1 VQQAA
6 LAALEAT
13 RAAGNEAGLV
23 VLATG
28 LGKTWLAAF
37 DAGRP
42 EFRRV
47 LFVAHREEILTQAL
61 HTFRQIRPDAR
72 LGRFTGQEKTPDVDV
87 LFASIQTLSRVRH
100 LETFARDAFD
110 YMVVDEFHHAD
121 AATYRRVIDY
131 FTPQFLLGL
140 TATPDRTDG
149 GDLLALCG
157 QNLVY
162 GADLVEGIEA
172 GLLCPFAYF
181 GVPDEVDYR
190 NIPWR
195 SARFSE
201 EELTA
206 AVATQRRAQNAF
218 EQWQRHSPRRTLGFC
233 CSVRHADFMAEFF
246 RERGVRALA
255 VHSGPGSSSRAEALD
270 ALQRGELQVLFAVDM
285 FNEGLDVPQLD
296 AVLMLRPTES
306 TIVWLQQFGR
316 GLRQAEG
323 KERLT
328 VIDYIGNHRSF
339 LIKAQALLEPLL
351 GDVGTD
357 AQLRRAFRLV
367 QRGELALPPG
377 CAVTYELA
385 ALDILQSL
393 LRKGG
398 GATAVEGFVRDFVER
413 RGLRPTAVETYQAHY
428 NPRAVRGAHGSWL
441 GFLKDLGLLEPAE
454 VACLESARTFLEQLE
469 KTQFTRSYKALTL
482 LAMLNLDALPGAADI
497 GALTAEFVRLAR
509 RSAKSRADVS
519 VSLDDT
525 AAVERLLREYPL
537 QKWSEGRGTGGVSYF
552 AVEGDVFRST
562 LSVPAEQRATFQAL
576 VRELCDWR
584 LAEYLARPSVASADD
599 ESSDG
604 SLRILCKVM
613 QSNGR
618 PILKLPNRASE
629 PRIPTDWVEFEANGE
644 SYRAKFAKLYVNVI
658 RRADGSDE
666 NVLADIVRKW
676 FGPSAGQPGTTF
688 HVAFEHADT
697 GWQLRPTF

>member
-1 VQQAA
+1 
-6 LAALEAT
+6 
-13 RAAGNEAGLV
+13 
-23 VLATG
+23 
-28 LGKTWLAAF
+28 
-37 DAGRP
+37 
-42 EFRRV
+42 
-47 LFVAHREEILTQAL
+47 
-61 HTFRQIRPDAR
+61 
-72 LGRFTGQEKTPDVDV
+72 
-87 LFASIQTLSRVRH
+87 
-100 LETFARDAFD
+100 
-110 YMVVDEFHHAD
+110 MVVDEFHHAD

-131 FTPQFLLGL
+131 FTPRFLLGL

-246 RERGVRALA
+246 RGRGVRAKA

-270 ALQRGELQVLFAVDM
+270 ALQRGELQALFAVDL

-316 GLRQAEG
+316 GLRRAED

-339 LIKAQALLEPLL
+339 LIKAQALLEPLV
-351 GDVGTD
+351 GEVGTD

-367 QRGELALPPG
+367 QRGELELPPG

-398 GATAVEGFVRDFVER
+398 GATAVEGFARDFMDRHGV
-413 RGLRPTAVETYQAHY
+413 RPTAVETYQAHY
-428 NPRAVRGAHGSWL
+428 NPRAVRGTHGSWL
-441 GFLKDLGLLEPAE
+441 GFLRDLGLLEPAE
-454 VACLESARTFLEQLE
+454 AACLDSVGVFLDHLE
-469 KTQFTRSYKALTL
+469 TTQFTRSYKALVL
-482 LAMLNLDALPGAADI
+482 LAMLQRDALPGAANI
-497 GALTAEFVRLAR
+497 GELTVEFVRLAR
-509 RSAKSRADVS
+509 RNAKSRADVS
-519 VSLDDT
+519 VPLDD
-525 AAVERLLREYPL
+525 AAGVERLLRAYPL

-562 LSVPAEQRATFQAL
+562 FSVPTEQRATFQAL
-576 VRELCDWR
+576 ARELCDWR

-599 ESSDG
+599 ESREAP
-604 SLRILCKVM
+604 LRIVCKVL
-613 QSNGR
+613 QSGGR
-618 PILKLPNRASE
+618 PILKLPDRDSE
-629 PRIPTDWVEFEANGE
+629 PRIPADWVEIEANGE
-644 SYRAKFAKLYVNVI
+644 KYRARFAKLYVNVI
-658 RRADGSDE
+658 RRADGSEE
-666 NVLADIVRKW
+666 NVLAEIVRKW
-676 FGPSAGQPGTTF
+676 FGPAAGQPGTNF
-688 HVAFEHADT
+688 HVAFEQDGT
-697 GWQLRPTF
+697 TLRLREA